1 MPEMGVSL
9 RLPSNVTAERA
20 AHILHGDTNG
30 GGHSPRTGHPGKS
43 HFPGSWSDQ
52 TILDKISEI
61 ALDPTLPKRP
71 SYQGRLIVEGV
82 RSGVQVR
89 VVVDRNGR
97 VITGFPL

>member
-1 MPEMGVSL
+1 MSL

-20 AHILHGDTNG
+20 AHILHGDASG
-30 GGHSPRTGHPGKS
+30 GGHSPRTGKPGKS
-43 HFPGSWSDQ
+43 SFPRSWSDQ
-52 TILDKISEI
+52 TIIDIISES
-61 ALDPTLPKRP
+61 ALDPTLTRRP